1 MFHAGLPEG
10 RAPFQQDERKDDEMR
25 TYGDKTAAVRIQLN
39 DVKQKITAERLAS
52 AGDRTVT
59 SA

>member
-1 MFHAGLPEG
+1 MQACPKIALDFNRFRRRTA
-10 RAPFQQDERKDDEMR
+10 R
-25 TYGDKTAAVRIQLN
+25 TYHGKTAAVRIQLN

-52 AGDRTVT
+52 AGDRIAT